1 MNRVPTDSGP
11 VTRLVLVTGHTFGLR
26 AFEGIFSA
34 PAYLDGRLSVELM
47 IGLDTGKAAG
57 TVGFL
62 STAGLAAEQ
71 GVPHVL
77 TTDGRLSSIAGTIRE
92 CRPHYL
98 LVIGWSRLVAD
109 DVLAIPAE
117 SAERDEAT
125 GSTVG
130 STDDGP
136 GNAFGCIGMHP
147 TKLPAGRG
155 QAPIPW
161 TIIKGLHNTALSV
174 FFLEAA
180 ADTGAV
186 IAQYDLAVHPRET
199 AASLFYRVAA
209 QHFVAG
215 RDLAAGLADRAVP
228 AVRQDDQVATV
239 WPKRRPADGEL
250 SASMSCAE
258 IDALVRALLGPYP
271 RAFVTVDGRQY
282 PVRAVEPV
290 GRHAAGPAGP
300 ANAGAGAT
308 QVDADSVY
316 LRCRDGAVR
325 LLRADGKSTS

>member
-1 MNRVPTDSGP
+1 MNRGAADNGP

-47 IGLDTGKAAG
+47 VGLDTGKAAG

-71 GVPHVL
+71 GLPHVL

-98 LVIGWSRLVAD
+98 LVIGWTRLVAD

-117 SAERDEAT
+117 SADPDEAT
-125 GSTVG
+125 GPTG
-130 STDDGP
+130 SRP
-136 GNAFGCIGMHP
+136 GERAGSAFGCIGMHP

-161 TIIKGLHNTALSV
+161 TIIKGLRSTALSV

-209 QHFVAG
+209 QHFAAG
-215 RDLAAGLADRAVP
+215 RDLAAGLADRSVTAM
-228 AVRQDDQVATV
+228 RQDDQLATV
-239 WPKRRPADGEL
+239 WPKRRPADGEI

-290 GRHAAGPAGP
+290 GRHAARPGASADPA
-300 ANAGAGAT
+300 AGLT
-308 QVDADSVY
+308 QVDVDSVY

-325 LLRADGKSTS
+325 LLRADGKSSS